1 MAGIVGHKMHVFAIP
16 GHFYGEY
23 PDGGTLGYELSELGP
38 GPKAEEKP
46 IFMRSTPVS
55 CIKITV
61 FLIHSSAGN
70 VINTVV
76 PTYGR
81 LV

>member
-23 PDGGTLGYELSELGP
+23 PDGGTLGYELSLRGP
-38 GPKAEEKP
+38 APKAEKKT
-46 IFMRSTPVS
+46 IFMRSTPFS
-55 CIKITV
+55 CLKITV
-61 FLIHSSAGN
+61 SLIYSSAGN

-76 PTYGR
+76 PIYGR

>member
-1 MAGIVGHKMHVFAIP
+1 MAGIVRHKMHVFAIP

-23 PDGGTLGYELSELGP
+23 PDGGTLGYELSLRGP
-38 GPKAEEKP
+38 APKAEKKP
-46 IFMRSTPVS
+46 IFMRSTPFS
-55 CIKITV
+55 CLKITV
-61 FLIHSSAGN
+61 SLIYSSAGN

-76 PTYGR
+76 PIYGR